1 MAAPT
6 MVSHVMGEH
15 LLEMRGIKKYFPGVR
30 ALDGVDFRLD
40 AGQVHALIGEN
51 GAGKSTLVKVLTGIH
66 QPDGGTILLRGAS
79 VAFRTPVASQAA
91 GIAAIHQEAT
101 MFPELTVTENIF
113 MGHHRRGRLGLLE
126 WGRMRDRTRDL
137 LLRLEV
143 DIDPDTIVKNLTIA
157 QRHII
162 EIAKALSLDAR
173 IVIMDEPT
181 SALSLREVSDLYG
194 IIRQLKKE
202 QRAIVFISHKFE
214 EIFEIADAYT
224 VLRDGHFM
232 GEGPVAG
239 ADAGKIITLM
249 VGRSL
254 DQQFPKI
261 DVAQG
266 PTILRVQ
273 GLCSPGMIRDISFE
287 LHRGEILGFFGLIGS
302 GRTEL
307 MLSLFGVVKPDA
319 GQITLDGRPVT
330 VRSAHQAMRLGLA
343 YVPEDRQLQGVILK
357 MNIRENVTLPIV
369 DRLSVLRFTNRANER
384 EVTQTYGKRLDVRA
398 LGWEQKVEALSGG
411 NQQKVVLGKWLATK
425 PRVLILDE
433 PTRGIDVATKAEVH
447 RFMCELAGQGI
458 GIILVSSEM
467 PELLGMS
474 DNVVVMHEGT
484 ITGRFS
490 RKEATAESV
499 LRAAIGS
506 QAS

>member
-1 MAAPT
+1 
-6 MVSHVMGEH
+6 MGER
-15 LLEMRGIKKYFPGVR
+15 LLELQGIRKYFPGVR

-66 QPDGGTILLRGAS
+66 QPDSGLILLAGNPVS
-79 VAFRTPVASQAA
+79 FRSPLASQEA

-113 MGHHRRGRLGLLE
+113 MGHHRRGRTGLLE
-126 WGRMRDRTRDL
+126 WGRMRERTRQL
-137 LLRLEV
+137 LARLEV
-143 DIDPDTIVKNLTIA
+143 DIDPDAPVKNLTIA

-181 SALSLREVSDLYG
+181 SALSLREVEDLYA
-194 IIRQLKKE
+194 IIRQL
-202 QRAIVFISHKFE
+202 RAEGRAVVFISHKFE
-214 EIFEIADAYT
+214 EIFEIADHYT
-224 VLRDGHFM
+224 VLRDGRFV
-232 GEGPVAG
+232 GEGEVAG

-261 DVAQG
+261 DVTPGA
-266 PTILRVQ
+266 PILRVE
-273 GLCSPGMIRDISFE
+273 GLSSPGMIRDVSFE
-287 LHRGEILGFFGLIGS
+287 LHHGEILGFFGLIGS
-302 GRTEL
+302 GRTEC
-307 MLSLFGVVKPDA
+307 MLTLFGIMKPD
-319 GQITLDGRPVT
+319 GGKVLLDGRPVV
-330 VRSAHQAMRLGLA
+330 VRNARHAMRLGLA
-343 YVPEDRQLQGVILK
+343 YVPEDRQQQGAILK
-357 MNIRENVTLPIV
+357 MNIRENVTLAIV
-369 DRLSVLRFTNRANER
+369 DRLSRLRFINRPNEL
-384 EVTQTYGKRLDVRA
+384 EVTASYGTRLDVRA
-398 LGWEQKVEALSGG
+398 SGWEQKVEALSGG

-447 RFMCELAGQGI
+447 RFMSELAGQGI

-474 DNVVVMHEGT
+474 DNIVVMHEGT

-490 RKEATAESV
+490 RREATAEGV
-499 LRAAIGS
+499 LRAALGS
-506 QAS
+506 RVN